1 MCIVNVYLSRPL
13 KRIRP
18 NLTAR
23 GQTAM
28 LLDSDHLNAR
38 RPAGRAEVFKKRAS
52 GRREERRAERQT
64 ESKARHASESHEG
77 PPAIFL

>member
-1 MCIVNVYLSRPL
+1 
-13 KRIRP
+13 
-18 NLTAR
+18 
-23 GQTAM
+23 M

-38 RPAGRAEVFKKRAS
+38 RPAGRAEVFKKRES
-52 GRREERRAERQT
+52 GRREERRTERQT